1 MMNYVMGIIIGLGS
15 GLVLFK
21 LIGAISTTSAAAL
34 TEAVTII
41 TK

>member
-1 MMNYVMGIIIGLGS
+1 MNYLTGLILGLSS
-15 GLVLFK
+15 GFVLFK
-21 LIGAISTTSAAAL
+21 IISAISTTSAAAL

>member
-1 MMNYVMGIIIGLGS
+1 MNYLMGLIIGLG
-15 GLVLFK
+15 GGFVLFK
-21 LIGAISTTSAAAL
+21 IIGAISTTSAAAL